1 MNQKNICFITT
12 TRAEFGLLEP
22 LINETLKFDNYIT
35 SLIVSG
41 THLSK
46 KFGETYKEIETK
58 FKITSKI
65 KIIDDN
71 HKEEN
76 HKDNHKDNH
85 KGDNEIF
92 NIISEINKKFPNEL
106 RRINNINKIDLII
119 VLGDRFEILAI
130 SQVAFIMGLKICHLA
145 GGDITKGA
153 MDDEF
158 RNSITQIS
166 NYHMPFS
173 KDSKDNLIK
182 MNINNKY
189 IYTIGNPGL
198 EILKNFVP
206 NKTKNLVNE
215 QLGIKTNYILCVFHP
230 ETKNNN
236 NYVNIFFDKIIDFL
250 KNNKNYSIIIIKTN
264 CDPGYVE
271 ILNKISILD
280 NSNKL
285 SNNIKLVDN
294 LNRHD
299 YLTIAYY
306 SEFYIGNS
314 SSGLYELPYLKIPI
328 INVGNRQLGRP
339 LSSNVISSE
348 FDNISQNLEYVKNNR
363 DKIIFNINF
372 GYKIYD
378 SKEFFIKSL
387 DTIFKSN

>member
-1 MNQKNICFITT
+1 MNKKNICFITT

-22 LINETLKFDNYIT
+22 LIKETLKLDYYT
-35 SLIVSG
+35 VSLIVSG
-41 THLSK
+41 THLSI

-58 FKITSKI
+58 FEITSKI
-65 KIIDDN
+65 KIIDDK
-71 HKEEN
+71 HQ
-76 HKDNHKDNH
+76 
-85 KGDNEIF
+85 GDNEIF
-92 NIISEINKKFPNEL
+92 NIISEINKEFPNEL

-182 MNINNKY
+182 MNINDKY

-206 NKTKNLVNE
+206 NKTKNLFNE
-215 QLGIKTNYILCVFHP
+215 QLDIKPKYILCVFHP
-230 ETKNNN
+230 ETKNTN
-236 NYVNIFFDKIIDFL
+236 NYVNIFFDKITDFL
-250 KNNKNYSIIIIKTN
+250 KKNQNYSLIIIKTN
-264 CDPGYVE
+264 CDPGYVD
-271 ILNKISILD
+271 ILNKISCLNNIF
-280 NSNKL
+280 
-285 SNNIKLVDN
+285 SNNIKILDN
-294 LNRHD
+294 LNRLD

-348 FDNISQNLEYVKNNR
+348 FNNISQNLEYVKNNR

-378 SKEFFIKSL
+378 SKEIFINSL

>member
-1 MNQKNICFITT
+1 MNKKNICFITT

-22 LINETLKFDNYIT
+22 LINETLKNDKYTI
-35 SLIVSG
+35 SLVVSG

-46 KFGETYKEIETK
+46 KFGETYKEIGSK
-58 FKITSKI
+58 FEITSKI
-65 KIIDDN
+65 DIIDD
-71 HKEEN
+71 EY
-76 HKDNHKDNH
+76 
-85 KGDNEIF
+85 KGEDEIF
-92 NIISEINKKFPNEL
+92 NIISDVNKKFPNEL
-106 RRINNINKIDLII
+106 RKINNVNKIDLII
-119 VLGDRFEILAI
+119 ILGDRFEILAI
-130 SQVAFIMGLKICHLA
+130 SQVAFIIGLNICHLA
-145 GGDITKGA
+145 GGDITKGV

-173 KDSKDNLIK
+173 EESKLNLIK
-182 MNINNKY
+182 MNINDKY

-206 NKTKNLVNE
+206 NKTKQQVIE
-215 QLGIKTNYILCVFHP
+215 YLGIKTKYILCIFHP

-236 NYVNIFFDKIIDFL
+236 NYVNIFFDKVTDFL

-271 ILNKISILD
+271 ILNKISVL
-280 NSNKL
+280 NNNNKF

-294 LNRHD
+294 LNRYD

-306 SEFYIGNS
+306 SDFYIGNS

-328 INVGNRQLGRP
+328 INVGNRQLGRH
-339 LSSNVISSE
+339 LSSNIISTDFNE
-348 FDNISQNLEYVKNNR
+348 ISQNLEYVKNNR
-363 DKIIFNINF
+363 TGIVSNITF

-378 SKEFFIKSL
+378 SKEIFIKSL
-387 DTIFKSN
+387 DTIFFS